1 MFNMSN
7 ATKPSTVS
15 LRDSYYRNLCDFPQA
30 YDRTID
36 WIAANNPFASLD
48 GHGSAE
54 SFAVAVVHSC
64 INGVLFGDST
74 YCASGMCLAVRI
86 SSNPT
91 LSGHNEVHN
100 EVMLAITL

>member
-1 MFNMSN
+1 MSN
-7 ATKPSTVS
+7 TTKTEAPSTVS

-36 WIAANNPFASLD
+36 WIAANNPYASLD

-54 SFAVAVVHSC
+54 SFAAYAVHSC
-64 INGVLFGDST
+64 ISGALFGDST

-86 SSNPT
+86 SSDPT
-91 LSGHNEVHN
+91 LSGHNKVI
-100 EVMLAITL
+100 LAITL